1 MKLYC
6 VTLGCAKNRIDTEMI
21 LSSFPKG
28 TRVIDSAKG
37 ADLILINTCAFILSA
52 KQESI
57 GVILDCAASNPKAKL
72 VVCGCLAT
80 RYLDDIK
87 KEMPEIDRL
96 IPIANYGDLPKILTE
111 LTGESFSPIRMQSR
125 VLTTIPHT
133 AYLKISE
140 GCDNFCSFCAI
151 PYIRGRFAS
160 RPFKDIIEEAKS
172 LLERGVREI
181 SIISQDTTVYGSDFP
196 SKKPDIVDLLKTLEG
211 LGFYSIRL
219 LYLYP
224 SEMSKELVDLI
235 ADSPVIRHYFD
246 IPIQSASDKILR
258 LMNRHGDKRQME
270 DLFAYIRKRCPDCV
284 IRTTLI
290 SGFPGEKEEDVE
302 ETIAFLKQQRF
313 DHMGCFAYSR
323 EEGTAAYKLPNQVEE
338 GEKERRRGRLMEC
351 QAAISEELN
360 KARVGQLLEG
370 MVIGK
375 SGKGYLLST
384 LYNAP
389 DDIDGGVFMETDKHH
404 DVGDIA
410 KVKITS
416 YGVYDLYG
424 VEV

>member
-21 LSSFPKG
+21 LSCFPKG

-80 RYLDDIK
+80 RYLEDIK
-87 KEMPEIDRL
+87 KEIPEIDRL
-96 IPIANYGDLPKILTE
+96 IPIKDYGELPKILTE
-111 LTGESFSPIRMQSR
+111 LTGESFSPMRMQSR

-160 RPFKDIIEEAKS
+160 RPFQEIIEEAKS
-172 LLERGVREI
+172 LLSRGVREI
-181 SIISQDTTVYGSDFP
+181 SIISQDTTIYGSDFP
-196 SKKPDIVDLLKTLEG
+196 SKKPDIVDLLRELEG

-224 SEMSKELVDLI
+224 SEISKELIDLI
-235 ADSPVIRHYFD
+235 ADSQVICHYFD

-270 DLFAYIRKRCPDCV
+270 DLFAYIRKRCPDAV

-290 SGFPGEKEEDVE
+290 SGFPGETEEDVE

-323 EEGTAAYKLPNQVEE
+323 EEGTAAYSLPNQVEE
-338 GEKERRRGRLMEC
+338 GEKERRRDRLMEC

-360 KARVGQLLEG
+360 KARIGQTLEG

-375 SGKGYLLST
+375 SGKGCLLST
-384 LYNAP
+384 VYNAP
-389 DDIDGGVFMETDKHH
+389 DDIDGGVYVKTDKPHE
-404 DVGDIA
+404 VGDIVKA
-410 KVKITS
+410 KITS
-416 YGVYDLYG
+416 CGPYDLYG
-424 VEV
+424 IEV